1 MCFFSSL
8 NSCAIWIG
16 DISIKFTLEQY
27 HSISAHVPVMAAT
40 EVK

>member
-8 NSCAIWIG
+8 NSCAIWSG

-27 HSISAHVPVMAAT
+27 HSISVYLPVIAAT
-40 EVK
+40 WVK